1 MKQIWIAGI
10 IIVIGLSSI
19 LNGADGLLTG
29 RVRDTNTHQPLIG
42 VNIIISGTDLGSATD
57 SLGNF
62 MIKNIPVGSYDVNA
76 SMIGYKPIT
85 RPNVHIVPKRASVAN
100 FDLHLTVLEGEDIV
114 VTGNYFEKTK
124 DAVTSNRTIDIEEI
138 RSDPVGVYDIMAMMQ
153 ALPSVISGNDQSN
166 EVIVR
171 GGMHNE
177 NLFVMDYLE
186 IPFPN
191 HFPQQGKGG
200 GPVTMVETDFI
211 ERIDFYA
218 GAFPARYGEKLSSV
232 MDVKLRDGNRERHL
246 GQLSMNMAGFGG
258 NIEGPLMKDGSYLL
272 SLQRSF
278 LDFVM
283 RGTGLQAIPEYWT
296 SQGKLTFN
304 ISPTKKLMYNYLGG
318 IDAVKLEN
326 ENDPSMRGA
335 ENVDYSSKQITSGIT
350 YKDLF
355 SKKGFGIVSISSSAL
370 ILDLNVYELE
380 LNDNDNSYKNDYA
393 RNNDIEIENTLRG
406 EINYSLSKRFNLNTG
421 FSTKLLRL
429 DYDRWFKIRPN
440 YIYGYSFSGDI
451 PSIISRAEFDN
462 IYFNNKNTI
471 ATPLDTIGIPDT
483 NITNHLLELWKTGG
497 FIHLTY
503 QPTKKLDVLVGGR
516 YDHLSYTNKASFSP
530 RLGLS
535 YHVNQILTLN
545 FSGGRYFQFPNNRDL
560 NSNKLG
566 QSSLTS
572 YYADQSAIGIEYFS
586 ARDKRITLEIYT
598 KTMGDIVINEILED
612 SDGRDSIN
620 YKKIINAG
628 KGRSKGLELFIQKKY
643 FNNWYGSLAW
653 SHSISEMWDDRDE
666 GKYYN
671 WDYDYGDVINVIGG
685 YKIEY
690 KKYDWYQKYKKT
702 YWSYLFNLLPFSP
715 SDEYEISFKLRY
727 LGGRPYT
734 PKTYDHNIREWYT
747 SSEGDWNTKR
757 YGSYLRFDLM
767 LQQRYYFDQ
776 INMVIFYDF
785 LNLFNKDNEWENIY
799 LDDGTIKIAYQYKTI
814 PTAGVIIEF

>member
-1 MKQIWIAGI
+1 MKKIWIAGI

-19 LNGADGLLTG
+19 LNGSDGLLTG

-100 FDLHLTVLEGEDIV
+100 FDLHPTVLEGDDIV

-232 MDVKLRDGNRERHL
+232 MDVKLREGNRERHL

-258 NIEGPLMKDGSYLL
+258 NLEGPLMKDGSYLL

-283 RGTGLQAIPEYWT
+283 RGTGLQAIPEYWS
-296 SQGKLTFN
+296 SQGKLIFN

-318 IDAVKLEN
+318 IDAVNLEN

-335 ENVDYSSKQITSGIT
+335 ENVDYSSKQITTGIT

-440 YIYGYSFSGDI
+440 YIYGYSFPGDI

-535 YHVNQILTLN
+535 LHVNQILALN
-545 FSGGRYFQFPNNRDL
+545 FSGGRYFQFPDNRDL

-628 KGRSKGLELFIQKKY
+628 KGRSKGLEFFIQKKY
-643 FNNWYGSLAW
+643 FNNWYGSFAW

-702 YWSYLFNLLPFSP
+702 YWSYLFSLLPFSP

-734 PKTYDHNIREWYT
+734 PKTYDHSIREWYT

-785 LNLFNKDNEWENIY
+785 LNLFNKNNEWENIY

-814 PTAGVIIEF
+814 PTAGVVIEF

>member
-304 ISPTKKLMYNYLGG
+304 ISPTKKLMFNYLGG
-318 IDAVKLEN
+318 IDAVNLEN

-355 SKKGFGIVSISSSAL
+355 SKKGFGIISISSSAL

-535 YHVNQILTLN
+535 LHVNQILALN
-545 FSGGRYFQFPNNRDL
+545 FSGGRYFQFPDNRDL

-628 KGRSKGLELFIQKKY
+628 KGRSKGLEFFIQKKY
-643 FNNWYGSLAW
+643 FNNWYGSFAW

-702 YWSYLFNLLPFSP
+702 YWSYLFSLLPFSP

-734 PKTYDHNIREWYT
+734 PKTYDHSIREWYT
-747 SSEGDWNTKR
+747 RSEGDWNTKR

-785 LNLFNKDNEWENIY
+785 LNLFNKNNEWENIY

-814 PTAGVIIEF
+814 PTAGVVIEF

>member
-1 MKQIWIAGI
+1 MKQIWIAVIII
-10 IIVIGLSSI
+10 IIVLSSI
-19 LNGADGLLTG
+19 VNGSDGILTG
-29 RVRDTNTHQPLIG
+29 RVSDINTHQPLIG

-57 SLGNF
+57 SLGSF
-62 MIKNIPVGSYDVNA
+62 MIKNIPVGSYDLNA
-76 SMIGYKPIT
+76 SMIGYKPIN
-85 RPNVHIVPKRASVAN
+85 RPNIHIVPKRATVAN
-100 FDLHLTVLEGEDIV
+100 FNLHPIVLKGDDIV

-124 DAVTSNRTIDIEEI
+124 DAVTSNRTVDIEEI

-200 GPVTMVETDFI
+200 GPVTMVDTDFI
-211 ERIDFYA
+211 ERINFYA

-232 MDVKLRDGNRERHL
+232 MDVKLREGNRERHL

-258 NIEGPLMKDGSYLL
+258 NIEGPLMENGSYLL

-296 SQGKLTFN
+296 SQGKLIFN
-304 ISPTKKLMYNYLGG
+304 ISPTRKLMFNYLGG
-318 IDAVKLEN
+318 IDAVNLEN

-335 ENVDYSSKQITSGIT
+335 ENVDYNSKQITSGIT

-355 SKKGFGIVSISSSAL
+355 SKKGFGIISISSSAL

-406 EINYSLSKRFNLNTG
+406 EINYSISKRFNLNTG

-440 YIYGYSFSGDI
+440 YIYGYSYPGDI
-451 PSIISRAEFDN
+451 PSIISRTEFDN
-462 IYFNNKNTI
+462 IYFNNENTI

-483 NITNHLLELWKTGG
+483 NKTNHLLEFWKTGG

-535 YHVNQILTLN
+535 FHVNQILALN
-545 FSGGRYFQFPNNRDL
+545 FSGGRYFQFPDNRDL

-572 YYADQSAIGIEYFS
+572 YYADQSAIGIEYFL

-598 KTMGDIVINEILED
+598 KTMGNIVINEILED

-628 KGRSKGLELFIQKKY
+628 KGRSKGIEFFIQKKY
-643 FNNWYGSLAW
+643 FNNWYGSLSW
-653 SHSISEMWDDRDE
+653 SHSISKMWDDRDE

-671 WDYDYGDVINVIGG
+671 WDYDYEDVINVIGG

-690 KKYDWYQKYKKT
+690 KKYDWYKKYKKT
-702 YWSYLFNLLPFSP
+702 YWSYLFGWFPLAP
-715 SDEYEISFKLRY
+715 SDEYEVSFKIRY

-747 SSEGDWNTKR
+747 DSAEDWNTDR

-767 LQQRYYFDQ
+767 FQQRYYFDQ
-776 INMVIFYDF
+776 VNMVVFYNF
-785 LNLFNKDNEWENIY
+785 LNVFNRDNEWENIY

-814 PTAGVIIEF
+814 PTAGVVIEF